1 MAEVKPGTTS
11 RRGMWRP
18 RLAVIVVVLVASLG
32 DGGYVFPTANLTL
45 RTSARVSGPF
55 ATEAEGSIGELP
67 TAPLQSGGATSVQI
81 AESGLVWNDIGCV
94 SDLDAETLD
103 SAFRNP
109 FGPLIGWDNPHV
121 YSLGADRWLWMVHD
135 SYFDYTG
142 DFADLHHDGPQIQ
155 NLAFLQVGTCFRL
168 LYRGSPNN
176 RSNFEPGDLD
186 EPRFL
191 WPLGGERHGDTLWV
205 FWSEMADANPPPDP
219 ADGISRNP
227 VRIWLAE
234 YDPDTL
240 EQRSFKPAP
249 NDGVFPSYGFAVASD
264 DTHTYLFGNSN
275 LLNYESEGGYLG
287 GPHSATRMYIARVP
301 LGRLNEDPLY
311 WSGDGWT
318 PDPKAA
324 AVISDRFFAEN
335 TMQPR
340 YIGGRW
346 LAVTKQDG
354 FSGTSVVLDAA
365 DDPWGPWHTVDQT
378 EYITREATV
387 AKNSY
392 QPIILPWSSP
402 DQGIQFAIS
411 ENAVSW
417 PDAVANPNLYRP
429 SVHSFDWPAD

>member
-1 MAEVKPGTTS
+1 MIGV
-11 RRGMWRP
+11 
-18 RLAVIVVVLVASLG
+18 AVAVSFG
-32 DGGYVFPTANLTL
+32 DGGYVFPTSIVTL
-45 RTSARVSGPF
+45 GT
-55 ATEAEGSIGELP
+55 SIGELP
-67 TAPLQSGGATSVQI
+67 IAPLQSGGASSVHI
-81 AESGLVWNDIGCV
+81 DESGLVWNDIGCL
-94 SDLDAETLD
+94 SDLETDTLD
-103 SAFRNP
+103 AAFRDS

-121 YSLGADRWLWMVHD
+121 YPLGADRWLWIVHD
-135 SYFDYTG
+135 AYFDYTG
-142 DFADLHHDGPQIQ
+142 YTGEITDLHRDGPQIQ

-168 LYRGSPNN
+168 LYRGSPNS
-176 RSNFEPGDLD
+176 RINFELGDPA

-219 ADGISRNP
+219 ANGISRHP

-240 EQRSFKPAP
+240 EQRSFEPAP
-249 NDGVFPSYGFAVASD
+249 NDGVFPSYGFAIASD

-275 LLNYESEGGYLG
+275 LLNYESAGGYLG

-301 LGRLNEDPLY
+301 LGRLNENPLY

-318 PDPKAA
+318 PDPEAA

-346 LAVTKQDG
+346 LAITKQDG
-354 FSGTSVVLDAA
+354 FSGKNVVLDVA
-365 DDPWGPWHTVDQT
+365 DDPWGPWQTIDQI
-378 EYITREATV
+378 EYVTRDATV
-387 AKNSY
+387 VKNSY

-402 DQGIQFAIS
+402 QQGVQFVIS
-411 ENAVSW
+411 ENAMSW
-417 PDAVANPNLYRP
+417 PDTVVDPTLYRP